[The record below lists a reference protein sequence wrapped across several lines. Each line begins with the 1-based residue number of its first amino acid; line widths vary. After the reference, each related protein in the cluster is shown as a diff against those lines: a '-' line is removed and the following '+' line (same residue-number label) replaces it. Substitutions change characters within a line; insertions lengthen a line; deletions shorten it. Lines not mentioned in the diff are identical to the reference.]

1 MVEVSDLVGL
11 TITEIEGGKPTDT
24 TMVMV
29 ASDGRRFKFY
39 HDQDCCESVDIN
51 EVIGDLSDLIGTPLL
66 EAEESISDERDFDQS
81 PYDSFTWTFYRFA
94 TIKGSVTVRWLGA
107 SNGYYS
113 ERVDFILENGA

>member
-11 TITEIEGGKPTDT
+11 TITEIEGGQPSDE

-66 EAEESISDERDFDQS
+66 EAEESISEERDFDQS
-81 PYDSFTWTFYRFA
+81 LYDSFTWTFYRFA